1 MVCCWAMSPA
11 VLGIIIWRPEL
22 TTTCPAWLAAATGAG
37 LYLGIAAL
45 SSS

>member
-22 TTTCPAWLAAATGAG
+22 PTPCPAWLAAATGAG